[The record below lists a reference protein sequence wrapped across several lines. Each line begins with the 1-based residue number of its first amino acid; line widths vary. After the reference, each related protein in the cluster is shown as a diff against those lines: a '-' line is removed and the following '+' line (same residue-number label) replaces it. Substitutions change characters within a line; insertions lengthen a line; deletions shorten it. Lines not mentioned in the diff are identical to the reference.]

1 MRRASK
7 GVKALLIILAVIIA
21 LSVLISAT
29 LGDRASLTLPER
41 ALRAVFEPIG
51 GFFWNIGSGVSNF
64 FGGLFRLG
72 SVIDEN
78 NRLKEEVEALTAEV
92 AQLTGLESE
101 NARLFELLNLK
112 KSVKGKTVAGKVVY
126 RDAGNW
132 LGTLV
137 IDKGTDNGV
146 QVGMAVINSM
156 GIVGRV
162 VTTSGSTASVLLAND
177 PRNAIGA
184 VTVRSRD
191 FAIAEGVGDG
201 TGVLKLKPLGDAP
214 DLLPGDLVISSG
226 LGGVYPAGHIIGEIV
241 DVDEGAYGIAKS
253 AYVRSSVDF
262 NRIEEVLVLLE
273 SQKGA
278 VK

>member
-1 MRRASK
+1 
-7 GVKALLIILAVIIA
+7 
-21 LSVLISAT
+21 
-29 LGDRASLTLPER
+29 
-41 ALRAVFEPIG
+41 
-51 GFFWNIGSGVSNF
+51 
-64 FGGLFRLG
+64 
-72 SVIDEN
+72 
-78 NRLKEEVEALTAEV
+78 
-92 AQLTGLESE
+92 
-101 NARLFELLNLK
+101 
-112 KSVKGKTVAGKVVY
+112 
-126 RDAGNW
+126 
-132 LGTLV
+132 
-137 IDKGTDNGV
+137 
-146 QVGMAVINSM
+146 MAVINSM

-162 VTTSGSTASVLLAND
+162 VATSGSTASVLLAND
-177 PRNAIGA
+177 TRNAIGA

-201 TGVLKLKPLGDAP
+201 TGVLKLKPLGDSP

-226 LGGVYPAGHIIGEIV
+226 LGGIYPAGHIIGEIV